1 MKIEI
6 VCMLANFDDI
16 NPVLADLVME
26 AGYQAIDFLFDQVI
40 LSCVTHCDKNTYLC
54 KYLPLLNS
62 LNTRKVLNLRTWLL
76 MSQIKLECY

>member
-1 MKIEI
+1 
-6 VCMLANFDDI
+6 MLANFDDI

-40 LSCVTHCDKNTYLC
+40 SCVTYCDRNTYLC
-54 KYLPLLNS
+54 KCLPLLNS
-62 LNTRKVLNLRTWLL
+62 LSTRKLLDLKAWLL